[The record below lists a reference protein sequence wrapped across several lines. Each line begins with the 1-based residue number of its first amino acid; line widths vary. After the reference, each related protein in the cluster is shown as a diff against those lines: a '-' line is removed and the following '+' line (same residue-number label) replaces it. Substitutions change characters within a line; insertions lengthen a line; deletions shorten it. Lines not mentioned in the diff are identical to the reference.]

1 MRNLLLSTFLLLSVQ
16 QVQAEPPVRPE
27 PKELRPYA
35 SPATSSKSVEGE
47 TEGAIFLKSLTPEIR
62 ATLEKEGQVLL
73 GDQKKNGGK
82 SYAGFIKAV
91 ALFKVPKARAYEL
104 IVEPVKQPLYL
115 PRLVSAK
122 SIDAP
127 QYGENIQFHL
137 KVLFT
142 NIHFRTR
149 HWFFPEY
156 SRVEWKL
163 DPAFKNDI
171 ADQEGFWQLYSVG
184 PDLTVGEYGTRIDTG
199 MAVPASIQEFLARR
213 DIPSALTAFR
223 AYIDSDGKFRRDD

>member
-1 MRNLLLSTFLLLSVQ
+1 MRNLLLTAFLLIFVQ
-16 QVQAEPPVRPE
+16 QVQADPLVRPD

-35 SPATSSKSVEGE
+35 SPATGSKTVAGE
-47 TEGAIFLKSLTPEIR
+47 TEGALFLKSLSPEVR

-73 GDQKKNGGK
+73 GDTKKGKGK

-91 ALFKVPKARAYEL
+91 ALFKVSKARAYEL

-127 QYGENIQFHL
+127 QNGENIQFHL

-142 NIHFRTR
+142 KIHFRTR

-163 DPAFKNDI
+163 DPKFENDI
-171 ADQEGFWQLYSVG
+171 ADQEGFWQLYSVS
-184 PDLTVGEYGTRIDTG
+184 PDLTVGEYGTLIDTG

-223 AYIDSDGKFRRDD
+223 AYVDSDGKFRRDD

>member
-1 MRNLLLSTFLLLSVQ
+1 MRILLLSTVFLLSVQ
-16 QVQAEPPVRPE
+16 QVQADLPARPA
-27 PKELRPYA
+27 PKELRSYA
-35 SPATSSKSVEGE
+35 SATTTSNVVDGE
-47 TEGAIFLKSLTPEIR
+47 TEGAIFLKTLSPAMR

-73 GDQKKNGGK
+73 GNQEKSAGK

-91 ALFKVPKARAYEL
+91 AIFKVSKARAYEL

-127 QYGENIQFHL
+127 ANGENIQFHL
-137 KVLFT
+137 RVLFN

-163 DPAFKNDI
+163 DPKFKNDI
-171 ADQEGFWQLYSVG
+171 ADQEGFWQLYAVG

-223 AYIDSDGKFRRDD
+223 AYINSDGKFRRD